1 MSPAAISLWHALMM
15 TSNKAMWPAEFA
27 VSSAVLQNRAR
38 CSKNTFYIARNQLV
52 NLQRISFREQE
63 GRRPTIYHI
72 IPFVPELLGQECT
85 PQPRAA
91 PASEEEIALQS
102 KYTLICEQIDW
113 NEIEKP
119 WRHTLKEA
127 LRRMVRNQSTQIRGE
142 RLPRTQVIS
151 QLKRLDT
158 DAVKLALD
166 RLNAADKDI
175 ANPVAYLMTCLYNA
189 PDELD
194 AMLGIECERDLPH
207 LTQRYRR

>member
-1 MSPAAISLWHALMM
+1 M
-15 TSNKAMWPAEFA
+15 K
-27 VSSAVLQNRAR
+27 
-38 CSKNTFYIARNQLV
+38 
-52 NLQRISFREQE
+52 
-63 GRRPTIYHI
+63 
-72 IPFVPELLGQECT
+72 
-85 PQPRAA
+85 
-91 PASEEEIALQS
+91 
-102 KYTLICEQIDW
+102 D
-113 NEIEKP
+113 
-119 WRHTLKEA
+119 A

-189 PDELD
+189 SDELD

>member
-1 MSPAAISLWHALMM
+1 MITA
-15 TSNKAMWPAEFA
+15 NKAMWPDVFPA
-27 VSSAVLQNRAR
+27 SMDLLKTRTRYGKDTIYGAR
-38 CSKNTFYIARNQLV
+38 QQLADCK
-52 NLQRISFREQE
+52 RIEYFEQG
-63 GRRPTIYHI
+63 GRKPTIYRI
-72 IPFVPELLGQECT
+72 IPFVAETQKQGYA
-85 PQPRAA
+85 PQPCAT

-119 WRHTLKEA
+119 WRHTLKDA

>member
-1 MSPAAISLWHALMM
+1 M
-15 TSNKAMWPAEFA
+15 K
-27 VSSAVLQNRAR
+27 
-38 CSKNTFYIARNQLV
+38 
-52 NLQRISFREQE
+52 
-63 GRRPTIYHI
+63 
-72 IPFVPELLGQECT
+72 
-85 PQPRAA
+85 
-91 PASEEEIALQS
+91 
-102 KYTLICEQIDW
+102 D
-113 NEIEKP
+113 
-119 WRHTLKEA
+119 A

-142 RLPRTQVIS
+142 QVIS

>member
-1 MSPAAISLWHALMM
+1 M
-15 TSNKAMWPAEFA
+15 K
-27 VSSAVLQNRAR
+27 
-38 CSKNTFYIARNQLV
+38 
-52 NLQRISFREQE
+52 
-63 GRRPTIYHI
+63 
-72 IPFVPELLGQECT
+72 
-85 PQPRAA
+85 
-91 PASEEEIALQS
+91 
-102 KYTLICEQIDW
+102 D
-113 NEIEKP
+113 
-119 WRHTLKEA
+119 A

-194 AMLGIECERDLPH
+194 TMLGIECERDLPH

>member
-1 MSPAAISLWHALMM
+1 METHV
-15 TSNKAMWPAEFA
+15 E
-27 VSSAVLQNRAR
+27 R
-38 CSKNTFYIARNQLV
+38 CSTAHGTQ
-52 NLQRISFREQE
+52 
-63 GRRPTIYHI
+63 
-72 IPFVPELLGQECT
+72 PEHADT
-85 PQPRAA
+85 R
-91 PASEEEIALQS
+91 
-102 KYTLICEQIDW
+102 
-113 NEIEKP
+113 
-119 WRHTLKEA
+119 
-127 LRRMVRNQSTQIRGE
+127 
-142 RLPRTQVIS
+142 PRTQVIS